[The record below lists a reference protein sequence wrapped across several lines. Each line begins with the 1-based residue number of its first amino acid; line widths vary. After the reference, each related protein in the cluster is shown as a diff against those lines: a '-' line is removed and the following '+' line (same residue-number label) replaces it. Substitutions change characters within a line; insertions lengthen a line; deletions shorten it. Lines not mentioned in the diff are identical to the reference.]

1 MEWIETTGPSVEA
14 AKETA
19 IDLLGVAI
27 DEAEF
32 EVVEV
37 EKTGLLGR
45 VKAPARVRARVLPK
59 TPQRRDDRRNRNRT
73 KSSGSDRPQRK
84 PREERAPKANTRDDA
99 PRGRSERAP
108 RPERDS
114 DKPSTTPQP
123 PAEPVSIEVL
133 AAAGNELLSGLVEAM
148 GVEATITTSTSEE
161 RLDFRIQGPSV
172 GVLVGPG
179 GRTVDGLQEIT
190 RAVLLKAARGGA
202 DVRIGVDVGNYR
214 ELRQNA
220 LTEFGVEIAQRSV
233 ETGTEFV
240 IDPMGSIDRKI
251 LHDAVQSV
259 EGAVSGSEGM
269 GDGRR
274 VVVRPG

>member
-1 MEWIETTGPSVEA
+1 M
-14 AKETA
+14 
-19 IDLLGVAI
+19 
-27 DEAEF
+27 
-32 EVVEV
+32 
-37 EKTGLLGR
+37 LGR